1 MKIVVMD
8 GYALNPGDISWEGF
22 ETLGEFILYEHTEKE
37 EIIKRAKGADA
48 ILTNKTPITRE
59 LFVNCPTIKYVGV
72 LATGYNVVDTAA
84 AKERG
89 VVVTNVPTYGTD
101 AVAQYAVAM
110 MLELCHHI
118 GEHDRSVKAGDWQRN
133 RNFCYWNYPTIE
145 LSGKTL
151 GIIGYGRIGQKLAKI
166 ASALGMTIIAYDK
179 YPDAD
184 KLCENARF
192 GTLEELLCQSDFI
205 SLNCPLT
212 QENKGIINRKTISL
226 MKDGVY
232 IINTARGPLVNEKD
246 LSDALKSGKV
256 KGAAVD
262 VLSEEP
268 PAHGNVLIDAPNCIV
283 TPHIAWAAKESR
295 IRLMEIAVN
304 NLKAFLDGKPINTV

>member
-8 GYALNPGDISWEGF
+8 GYALNPGDISWEDF

-84 AKERG
+84 ARERG

-192 GTLEELLCQSDFI
+192 GALEELLCQSDFI

-212 QENKGIINRKTISL
+212 QENKGIINRKTISM

-304 NLKAFLDGKPINTV
+304 NLKAFLDGKPINIV